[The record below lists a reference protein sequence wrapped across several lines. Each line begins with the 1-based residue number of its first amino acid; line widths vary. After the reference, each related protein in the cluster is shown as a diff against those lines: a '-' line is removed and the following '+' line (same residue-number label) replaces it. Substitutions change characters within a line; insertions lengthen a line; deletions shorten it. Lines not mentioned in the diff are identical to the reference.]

1 MTDTA
6 AARPSATGETGQARL
21 AEHLRAALSR
31 VAQGG
36 PPSARERHLARGK
49 LLPRDRIRRL
59 LDVGSPFLE
68 VAPLAAD
75 GLYDDP
81 TPAAGVITSP
91 LSSVSAKWP
100 CIPSLPSTRKPKRVA
115 HLARHW

>member
-36 PPSARERHLARGK
+36 PPSARADRLYAINSAPARA
-49 LLPRDRIRRL
+49 PRL
-59 LDVGSPFLE
+59 
-68 VAPLAAD
+68 
-75 GLYDDP
+75 
-81 TPAAGVITSP
+81 
-91 LSSVSAKWP
+91 
-100 CIPSLPSTRKPKRVA
+100 
-115 HLARHW
+115 